1 MMVTLLNV
9 HKPNEPERERE
20 RANVYVC
27 VCMLIYSYDSG
38 IAFFVMNVCAA
49 VDNAVLVFK
58 YLLLTSQ
65 VVYKKKKHF
74 CVPVLSVCV
83 WHLFK
88 SYSTKATQ
96 VN

>member
-1 MMVTLLNV
+1 MVTLLNV
-9 HKPNEPERERE
+9 HKPNEPERERERERE

-65 VVYKKKKHF
+65 VVYKKKKKHF
-74 CVPVLSVCV
+74 CVPVLCVCV
-83 WHLFK
+83 CVALI
-88 SYSTKATQ
+88 
-96 VN
+96 